1 MIVILTQC
9 FPSRFGGI
17 ESLISNLS
25 INLGKK
31 KDVTVLADSYNNIL
45 DTNFDK
51 KHSKIIKVRRIKGI
65 KFYRQRKKIFEFKKI
80 IKSNKVELV
89 IADTWKSLEL
99 CIKYINNNNLPTI
112 CLAHGNEL
120 LSKNIRKKQRI
131 NFTLNQVSAVVANSK
146 YTCNLV
152 KKIIPTKKN
161 ITFVYPGAEDLRKEK
176 SKNFIKIDGGPI
188 LITLARLEKRKGHSL
203 IINQI
208 KKLITNFPKI
218 RYIIAGEGPEMS
230 NLKKLV
236 KSSYLEKNVIF
247 VGSIDN
253 YQKKYLFENTDLM
266 VMPTLNET
274 HNNSIEG
281 FGISYIEAAFFGI
294 PSIASN
300 IGGTPEAVLHNKTGI
315 IIKKQKELLPSLNKL
330 LSDKK
335 KLSLLGKNAKIRA
348 VKEFTWK
355 KVIKHYLD
363 CIV

>member
-1 MIVILTQC
+1 M
-9 FPSRFGGI
+9 
-17 ESLISNLS
+17 
-25 INLGKK
+25 
-31 KDVTVLADSYNNIL
+31 
-45 DTNFDK
+45 
-51 KHSKIIKVRRIKGI
+51 
-65 KFYRQRKKIFEFKKI
+65 
-80 IKSNKVELV
+80 
-89 IADTWKSLEL
+89 
-99 CIKYINNNNLPTI
+99 
-112 CLAHGNEL
+112 
-120 LSKNIRKKQRI
+120 
-131 NFTLNQVSAVVANSK
+131 
-146 YTCNLV
+146 
-152 KKIIPTKKN
+152 
-161 ITFVYPGAEDLRKEK
+161 
-176 SKNFIKIDGGPI
+176 
-188 LITLARLEKRKGHSL
+188 ITLARLEKRKGHSL

-274 HNNSIEG
+274 HNNSLEG

-294 PSIASN
+294 PSKASN

-355 KVIKHYLD
+355 
-363 CIV
+363 